1 MEEAKVEKLE
11 KLYGLIRNFRIAV
24 EAQEKDILQNI
35 ENILPQE
42 NTSKPEVE
50 EPVPAESEAESKE
63 YAVMKDESIDLLL
76 HNIEEILEE
85 KLANKDKES
94 ENLLI
99 LKEIENIQQSL
110 NAIKDKDLLFNRMY
124 NELQDYKKGYHL
136 NLFKPILSSLLQL
149 NDNLAN
155 ILSYQDV
162 NPENKTDKELYI
174 LLKEEYKNV
183 IFQIEDIL
191 AENGLIKYN
200 GPLVGECFDPS
211 IQTIKGIKNTEV
223 QAENKMISEIIT
235 PGYKMIMEDG
245 KELLFR
251 KEYVEILKYNV
262 QS

>member
-1 MEEAKVEKLE
+1 MEETKIEQLE

-24 EAQEKDILQNI
+24 EAQEKDILQNM
-35 ENILPQE
+35 ENIFPLE
-42 NTSKPEVE
+42 NTSK
-50 EPVPAESEAESKE
+50 SEIEESKPVE
-63 YAVMKDESIDLLL
+63 SNDYPVIKDESIDLLL
-76 HNIEEILEE
+76 HNIKEILDE
-85 KLANKDKES
+85 KLSNKDKEPVNS
-94 ENLLI
+94 FI
-99 LKEIENIQQSL
+99 LKEIDNIHQCL

-124 NELQDYKKGYHL
+124 DELQDYKKGYHL

-149 NDNLAN
+149 NDNLTN
-155 ILSYQDV
+155 ILSYQEV
-162 NPENKTDKELYI
+162 NPENKTDKELYM

-200 GPLVGECFDPS
+200 GPLAGECFDPS
-211 IQTIKGIKNTEV
+211 IQTIKGVKNTEV
-223 QAENKMISEIIT
+223 QAENKIVSEIIT